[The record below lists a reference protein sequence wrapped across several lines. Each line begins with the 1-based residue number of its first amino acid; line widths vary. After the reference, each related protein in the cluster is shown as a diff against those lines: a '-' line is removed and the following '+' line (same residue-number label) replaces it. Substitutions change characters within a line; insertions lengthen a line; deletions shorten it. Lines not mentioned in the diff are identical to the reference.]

1 MMKPVTFLISLI
13 LIPTLG
19 YAQINMG
26 VFDDYLYFV
35 NQNKPIYDDIEGTPY
50 LSDDFVP
57 ARVNDNQKV
66 VDVKFNVFANNIE
79 FKKPK
84 GEVVILSLE
93 RDYNFKM
100 LDGLNTEFEIHAY
113 QNDKGEKGR
122 TFFKK
127 IRTGENFTL
136 FLKENV
142 KLIPKKIATSG
153 FEQNQPARFSK
164 SKSTF
169 YVGEFNEG
177 FGELSAVPLRKKEV
191 SIYFKDRSKAI
202 HQYIK
207 KQKLKLD
214 NEEDLFELFNFYL
227 SED

>member
-1 MMKPVTFLISLI
+1 MKKLIFLIILF
-13 LIPTLG
+13 LIPSFG
-19 YAQINMG
+19 NSQVNIG

-35 NQNKPIYDDIEGTPY
+35 NQNRPLYDDIEGTPY

-57 ARVNDNQKV
+57 VRVNDNQKV

-79 FKKPK
+79 FKQSN
-84 GEVVILSLE
+84 GEVAILSTDG
-93 RDYNFKM
+93 DYNFKM
-100 LDGLNTEFEIHAY
+100 LDGLKTEFEIHSY
-113 QNDKGEKGR
+113 SNDKGEKDR

-153 FEQNQPARFSK
+153 FEQNQPARFSM

-169 YVGEFNEG
+169 YVGKFKEG
-177 FGELSAVPLRKKEV
+177 FGELSAVPLRKKEI

-202 HQYIK
+202 HQFIK
-207 KQKLKLD
+207 KRKLKLD
-214 NEEDLFELFNFYL
+214 NEEDLVELFNFYW